1 MPVIFQSFENYP
13 DDEQFSSDLDKI
25 YGKSLNQ
32 TLSGL
37 CRSPGT
43 RLFCG
48 KFNGRWIAAALIT
61 ETSPGNS
68 ITISYIYVRE
78 ATRKRGVGSQ
88 LMEEIIK
95 SEYSN
100 KNGASKAQTQL
111 KVPLKAPLKAP
122 LIAQIPE
129 EDSINYD
136 EAKAFLLALQFKPD
150 NSLSSESKSFIYQP

>member
-13 DDEQFSSDLDKI
+13 NDEQFSLDLDKI
-25 YGKSLNQ
+25 YGETLNQ
-32 TLSGL
+32 ALSGL
-37 CRSPGT
+37 CQSPDT

-61 ETSPGNS
+61 ETNTNKT
-68 ITISYIYVRE
+68 ITISHVYVRE

-95 SEYSN
+95 IEYLN
-100 KNGASKAQTQL
+100 KVDGENGHVS
-111 KVPLKAPLKAP
+111 

-129 EDSINYD
+129 GNSINYD

-150 NSLSSESKSFIYQP
+150 NSPSSESRNFIYQT